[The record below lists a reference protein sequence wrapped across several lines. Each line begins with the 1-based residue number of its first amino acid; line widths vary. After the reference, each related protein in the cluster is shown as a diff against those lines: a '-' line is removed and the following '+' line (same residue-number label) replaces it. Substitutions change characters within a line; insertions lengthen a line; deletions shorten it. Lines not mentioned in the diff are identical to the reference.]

1 MKIIIIGGGTV
12 GAAICAQLVQEGHD
26 LTVVDTKQNILNE
39 ISNTCDIFGINGNG
53 ADVDILKAAGAEKA
67 ELLIALTASDEINIL
82 ACAAAKKL
90 GTKHTIAR
98 VRNPEYSELMRLL
111 QNEMRLSLTVNPD
124 LAVAKAIYRMFRF
137 PTAAKIDTF

>member
-12 GAAICAQLVQEGHD
+12 GAAICTQLAQEGHD

-67 ELLIALTASDEINIL
+67 ELLAMIE
-82 ACAAAKKL
+82 
-90 GTKHTIAR
+90 
-98 VRNPEYSELMRLL
+98 E
-111 QNEMRLSLTVNPD
+111 
-124 LAVAKAIYRMFRF
+124 
-137 PTAAKIDTF
+137 